1 MANPKNLNLTISQ
14 VQENIDLVNMTD
26 PKNLDITKYQGYM
39 SDPRQSSTI

>member
-1 MANPKNLNLTISQ
+1 
-14 VQENIDLVNMTD
+14 MTD